1 VKDANDDK
9 VPGKEQL
16 PRGSVK
22 SHITKNPGKDSR
34 SERTSAS
41 IRQFIPLVPD
51 LSEPV
56 TSDISSGVNS
66 SAGWY
71 RRDVD
76 ALLESRFSAFENK
89 IINLLS
95 SRNQDSLA
103 NNNAACIDSP
113 LNVTADDNDTCSY
126 LDTSSPD
133 KRRSWQNE
141 RTSISTRNV
150 HHVPDSVNI
159 TVDA

>member
-1 VKDANDDK
+1 MGKDKDKEKHVSKSSKESGEANSPVKDANDGK

-16 PRGSVK
+16 PRGSGK

-56 TSDISSGVNS
+56 TSDILPDVNP
-66 SAGWY
+66 SAGLC

-76 ALLESRFSAFENK
+76 VLLESRFSNYQ
-89 IINLLS
+89 S
-95 SRNQDSLA
+95 SVYQKSRF
-103 NNNAACIDSP
+103 
-113 LNVTADDNDTCSY
+113 
-126 LDTSSPD
+126 
-133 KRRSWQNE
+133 
-141 RTSISTRNV
+141 
-150 HHVPDSVNI
+150 
-159 TVDA
+159 